1 MKNVKFIL
9 TLVLMVVMGE
19 VVCAQDSV
27 AVKKVEPKGKA
38 IITVFA
44 GLGMD
49 VQSGVTKVNSMPMR
63 FMVTANRL

>member
-1 MKNVKFIL
+1 
-9 TLVLMVVMGE
+9 MVVMGG

-49 VQSGVTKVNSMPMR
+49 VQSADAIMTNGEGYKKIQGDMG
-63 FMVTANRL
+63 F